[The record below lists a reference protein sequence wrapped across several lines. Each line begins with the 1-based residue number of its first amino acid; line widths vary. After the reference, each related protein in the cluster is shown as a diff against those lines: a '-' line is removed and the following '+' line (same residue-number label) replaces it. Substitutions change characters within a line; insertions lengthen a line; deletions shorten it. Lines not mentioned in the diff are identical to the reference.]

1 MARCLAGFRGRRQT
15 GFSTGTSGS
24 RIVHFSCPGHNEFA
38 TFPSEARRRDMSVF
52 FDLPISATRHPPH
65 RAARLNFYNS
75 VGLKRGG
82 TPGTVYF
89 AECTKVWRG
98 LMVRLQ
104 AAEGKGT
111 GPFFSQDGLAS

>member
-1 MARCLAGFRGRRQT
+1 MKADIPTLRKPDILTLQR
-15 GFSTGTSGS
+15 
-24 RIVHFSCPGHNEFA
+24 H
-38 TFPSEARRRDMSVF
+38 TFPSEARRREMSVF
-52 FDLPISATRHPPH
+52 FDLSISATRHPAH

-75 VGLKRGG
+75 VGAEQAG

-104 AAEGKGT
+104 AAAEGKGT

>member
-1 MARCLAGFRGRRQT
+1 MWLLITLGESLGGGHFYLAETR
-15 GFSTGTSGS
+15 
-24 RIVHFSCPGHNEFA
+24 
-38 TFPSEARRRDMSVF
+38 TFLLCVDTNFPPRPAGGIMSAF
-52 FDLPISATRHPPH
+52 FDLSVSATRHPAH

-75 VGLKRGG
+75 VGAEQTG
-82 TPGTVYF
+82 TPGTLYF

-104 AAEGKGT
+104 AAAEENGS